1 MRALGSIKR
10 ARVFSLLFKG
20 KVALIN
26 TPAIRG
32 EISELTDRAISVLN
46 AVMSFQR

>member
-1 MRALGSIKR
+1 MRALSSIKR
-10 ARVFSLLFKG
+10 ASFFSLLFKG

-32 EISELTDRAISVLN
+32 EITALTADDIPVLN
-46 AVMSFQR
+46 AVMSF